1 MECNDNV
8 YTIVGI
14 DPGNNLGIG
23 ILHIDT
29 VTNNIVAIESQ
40 TIVLDR
46 YVDDGT
52 YNVMLSRL
60 VKLRE
65 VISGIHTYYNP
76 LAIGLEAAFMNSR
89 FPKSVI
95 QLSQYVATIE
105 LSSRIS
111 NPWCRIF
118 KYAPKY
124 IKAAV
129 GATGKADKDSMRE
142 NLYKIP
148 EIANLID
155 LSLLSEHA
163 VDSLSMAYVT
173 YKELILNPHYMYTLP
188 F

>member
-29 VTNNIVAIESQ
+29 VTNKIVAIESQ

-65 VISGIHTYYNP
+65 VISG
-76 LAIGLEAAFMNSR
+76 IGLEAAFMNSR

-163 VDSLSMAYVT
+163 IDSLSMAYVT
-173 YKELILNPHYMYTLP
+173 YKELIINPHYMYTLP